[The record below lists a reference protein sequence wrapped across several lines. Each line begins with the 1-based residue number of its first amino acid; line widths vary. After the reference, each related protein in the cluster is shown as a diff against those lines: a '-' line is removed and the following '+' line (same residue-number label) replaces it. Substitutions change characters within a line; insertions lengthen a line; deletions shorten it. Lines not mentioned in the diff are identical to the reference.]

1 MIPKLILNLSIEFGP
16 IIAFLIASELTTF
29 IKATTIFVILTFIA
43 LIAGF
48 IERRE
53 LAWFPLI
60 VAISVIG
67 FGLLTVIF
75 DNPFFIIIKDT
86 IYNGLFALTLL
97 VGLAFN
103 RSLLKPLFRGLFS
116 MTDKGWRILTFRWAI
131 MFVLLTISNEIAR
144 IYLVPENWII
154 YKGLATLATIIFSL
168 YQFRLSK
175 KERSPD
181 STPWGMRVVGVEAGR

>member
-1 MIPKLILNLSIEFGP
+1 MIAKLILNLSIEFGP
-16 IIAFLIASELTTF
+16 IIAFLVASEVTTF
-29 IKATTIFVILTFIA
+29 IRATTLFVILTSIA

-60 VAISVIG
+60 VAVSVIG
-67 FGLLTVIF
+67 FGLLTIIL

-86 IYNGLFALTLL
+86 IYNGAFALTLFI
-97 VGLAFN
+97 GLAFS
-103 RSLLKPLFRGLFS
+103 RPLLKPLFKGLFS
-116 MTDKGWRILTFRWAI
+116 MTNKGWKILTFRWAI
-131 MFVLLTISNEIAR
+131 MFVLLTITNEIAR
-144 IYLVPENWII
+144 IYLVPEKWII

-181 STPWGMRVVGVEAGR
+181 STPWGMRVTGSGIEV

>member
-1 MIPKLILNLSIEFGP
+1 MVAKLVLNLSIEFSP
-16 IIAFLIASELTTF
+16 IIAFLAASEVMTF
-29 IKATTIFVILTFIA
+29 IQATTLFVILTFIA

-48 IERRE
+48 IERKE

-67 FGLLTVIF
+67 FGLLTIIF

-86 IYNGLFALTLL
+86 IYNGVFALTLFI
-97 VGLAFN
+97 GLAFN
-103 RSLLKPLFRGLFS
+103 RPLLKPLFKGLFS
-116 MTDKGWRILTFRWAI
+116 MTDKGWKILTFRWAI

-144 IYLVPENWII
+144 IYLVPEKWII

-168 YQFRLSK
+168 YQFSLSK

-181 STPWGMRVVGVEAGR
+181 STPWGMRITNSEVKS

>member
-43 LIAGF
+43 LIVGF

-60 VAISVIG
+60 VAISIIG

-97 VGLAFN
+97 VGSVFN

-144 IYLVPENWII
+144 IYLVPEKWII

-181 STPWGMRVVGVEAGR
+181 STPWGMRIVGVEVGR

>member
-1 MIPKLILNLSIEFGP
+1 MVAKLILNLSIEFGP
-16 IIAFLIASELTTF
+16 IIAFLAASEVMTF
-29 IKATTIFVILTFIA
+29 IQATTIFVVLTFIA

-48 IERRE
+48 IERKE

-67 FGLLTVIF
+67 FGLLTIIF

-86 IYNGLFALTLL
+86 IYNGVFALTLFI
-97 VGLAFN
+97 GLTFN
-103 RSLLKPLFRGLFS
+103 RPLLKPLFKGLFS
-116 MTDKGWRILTFRWAI
+116 MTDKGWKILTFRWAI

-144 IYLVPENWII
+144 IYLVPEKWII

-181 STPWGMRVVGVEAGR
+181 STPWGMRVINLKVKS

>member
-43 LIAGF
+43 LIVGF
-48 IERRE
+48 IERKE

-60 VAISVIG
+60 VAISIIG
-67 FGLLTVIF
+67 FGILTIIF

-144 IYLVPENWII
+144 IYLVPEKWII

-181 STPWGMRVVGVEAGR
+181 STPWGMRIINTEVRN